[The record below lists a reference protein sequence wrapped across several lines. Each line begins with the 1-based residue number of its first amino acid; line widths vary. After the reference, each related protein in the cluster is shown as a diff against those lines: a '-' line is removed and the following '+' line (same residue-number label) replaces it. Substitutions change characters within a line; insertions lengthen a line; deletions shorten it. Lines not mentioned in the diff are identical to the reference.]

1 MFQTKVALIE
11 DKTTAATKVAFKR
24 NQNLLKQI
32 SSEQLKETKLGL
44 KLKV

>member
-1 MFQTKVALIE
+1 MFQTKVAPFQ
-11 DKTTAATKVAFKR
+11 DKTTAETLVAFKR